1 MRLHFV
7 KGSKDDGR
15 EKRVYKRKVKKI
27 HIYIRNHLVA
37 IQVQKNYYMTIG

>member
-1 MRLHFV
+1 M
-7 KGSKDDGR
+7 
-15 EKRVYKRKVKKI
+15 RKVEKT